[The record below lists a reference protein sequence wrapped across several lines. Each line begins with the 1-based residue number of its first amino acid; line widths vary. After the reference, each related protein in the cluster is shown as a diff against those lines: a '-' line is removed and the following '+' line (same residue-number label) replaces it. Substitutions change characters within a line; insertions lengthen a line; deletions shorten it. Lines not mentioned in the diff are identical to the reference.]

1 MMMNENL
8 IIMVLVV
15 PVITAILL
23 IFSGLRP
30 FIKRFIALTGALIT
44 LLFALI
50 NLYNVWQIGH
60 PITLELGSWDAPY
73 GIVFVLDLFSALL
86 VTTSVIITILIMLF
100 SYQSIG
106 LHRETYYYYFTVMFM
121 LTGINGAF
129 ITGDIFNLF
138 VFFEVFL
145 MSSYGLMVIGG
156 TKIQLQESVKYL
168 LVNVVSSAFFVI
180 AVGILYSVVGT
191 LNMADISQKLN
202 QLSGEHPGLLSIVF
216 VLFIF
221 VFATKAGAF
230 PMYVWLPGAYYAPP
244 FAIIAFFGALLTKV
258 GVYAIARTMSL
269 FFHDTLTFSHYTILA
284 LALLTIIFGC
294 VGAVGYRDTKRI
306 ILYNIMIAVG
316 VILVGVAMMNE
327 AGIVGAIFYTLHD
340 MLIKAALFFL
350 IGIMYKIT
358 KTTDIRQFGGLI
370 HHYPILGWTFFIAA
384 LSLAGIPPLSGFYGK
399 LYIVQAAFEQGFY
412 ASGIIVLLSSLVV
425 LYSVMNIFLKGFFG
439 KSYGYFYN
447 PRLHHRGLLA
457 VSILSVIISVAFG
470 IGAGQLYPI
479 IEEAAKSFYQP
490 DSYIQSV
497 LGVK

>member
-1 MMMNENL
+1 MMNENL
-8 IIMVLVV
+8 IVMLVAI
-15 PVITAILL
+15 PVITTILL

-30 FIKRFIALTGALIT
+30 FIKRYIALTGTLIT
-44 LLFALI
+44 LGFAIWNLI
-50 NLYNVWQIGH
+50 NVWLAGH
-60 PITLELGSWDAPY
+60 PIVLELGSWKAPY
-73 GIVFVLDLFSALL
+73 SIVFVLDLFSALL
-86 VTTSVIITILIMLF
+86 VTTSTLITVLIILF

-121 LTGINGAF
+121 LAGINGAF

-145 MSSYGLMVIGG
+145 MASYGLMVIGG

-180 AVGILYSVVGT
+180 GVGILYSVVGT
-191 LNMADISQKLN
+191 LNMADISVKLGKV
-202 QLSGEHPGLLSIVF
+202 SHEHPGLISIVF
-216 VLFIF
+216 ILFIF
-221 VFATKAGAF
+221 VFATKAGTF

-269 FFHDTLTFSHYTILA
+269 FFQDTLSISHYTILT
-284 LALLTIIFGC
+284 LALLTIIFGS
-294 VGAVGYRDTKRI
+294 VGAIAYRDTKRI

-327 AGIVGAIFYTLHD
+327 TGIVGAIYYTLHD
-340 MLIKAALFFL
+340 MLVKAALFFL

-358 KTTDIRQFGGLI
+358 KTTDLRKFGGLI
-370 HHYPILGWTFFIAA
+370 HHYPLLGWTFFIAA

-399 LYIVQAAFEQGFY
+399 LYIVQATFQKGFY
-412 ASGIIVLLSSLVV
+412 VSGIIVLLSSLVV
-425 LYSVMNIFLKGFFG
+425 LYSVMNIFLRGFFG
-439 KSYGYFYN
+439 KSYGYVYN

-457 VSILSVIISVAFG
+457 VAVLSVVITVIFG
-470 IGAGQLYPI
+470 LTAEQLYPFI
-479 IEEAAKSFYQP
+479 SEGAKSFYQP
-490 DSYIQSV
+490 ETYIQSV
-497 LGVK
+497 LGGD

>member
-1 MMMNENL
+1 MMNENL
-8 IIMVLVV
+8 LVMVLVV

-23 IFSGLRP
+23 IFIGLRP
-30 FIKRFIALTGALIT
+30 FIKRYAALTGTLIT
-44 LLFALI
+44 LGFALL
-50 NLYNVWQIGH
+50 NLYNVWKAGH
-60 PITLELGSWDAPY
+60 PIVLELGSWKAPY
-73 GIVFVLDLFSALL
+73 SIVFVLDLFSALL
-86 VTTSVIITILIMLF
+86 VTTSVIITLLIILF

-145 MSSYGLMVIGG
+145 MASYGLMVIGG

-168 LVNVVSSAFFVI
+168 LVNVVSSAFFVM

-191 LNMADISQKLN
+191 LNMADISVKLDEVY
-202 QLSGEHPGLLSIVF
+202 QTHPGLVSIVF
-216 VLFIF
+216 ILFIF

-294 VGAVGYRDTKRI
+294 VGAVGFRDTKRI

-327 AGIVGAIFYTLHD
+327 AGIVGAIYYTLHD
-340 MLIKAALFFL
+340 MLVKAALFFL
-350 IGIMYKIT
+350 IGIMYKIA
-358 KTTDIRQFGGLI
+358 KTTDLRDFGGLI
-370 HHYPILGWTFFIAA
+370 HHYPVLGWTFFIAA
-384 LSLAGIPPLSGFYGK
+384 LSLAGIPPFSGFYGK
-399 LYIVQAAFEQGFY
+399 LYIVQATFERGFY
-412 ASGIIVLLSSLVV
+412 FSGIIVLLSSLIV
-425 LYSVMNIFLKGFFG
+425 LYSVINIFLNGFFG
-439 KSYGYFYN
+439 KSYGYVYN
-447 PRLHHRGLLA
+447 PHLHHRGLLA
-457 VSILSVIISVAFG
+457 VSILAVVITVAFG
-470 IGAGQLYPI
+470 LFAGELYPI
-479 IEEAAKSFYQP
+479 VAEAAKSFYQP
-490 DSYIQSV
+490 ETYIDSV

>member
-8 IIMVLVV
+8 IIMLVAI
-15 PVITAILL
+15 PVITTILL

-30 FIKRFIALTGALIT
+30 FIKRYIALTGTLIT
-44 LLFALI
+44 LGFAIWNLI
-50 NLYNVWQIGH
+50 NVWLAGH
-60 PITLELGSWDAPY
+60 PIVLELGSWKAPY
-73 GIVFVLDLFSALL
+73 SIVFVLDLFSALL
-86 VTTSVIITILIMLF
+86 VTTSTLITVLIILF

-121 LTGINGAF
+121 LAGINGAF

-145 MSSYGLMVIGG
+145 MASYGLMVIGG

-180 AVGILYSVVGT
+180 GVGILYSVVGT
-191 LNMADISQKLN
+191 LNMADISVKLGKV
-202 QLSGEHPGLLSIVF
+202 SHEHPGLISIVF
-216 VLFIF
+216 ILFIF
-221 VFATKAGAF
+221 VFATKAGTF

-269 FFHDTLTFSHYTILA
+269 FFQDTLSISHYTILT
-284 LALLTIIFGC
+284 LALLTIIFGS
-294 VGAVGYRDTKRI
+294 VGAIAYRDTKRI

-327 AGIVGAIFYTLHD
+327 TGIVGAIYYTLHD
-340 MLIKAALFFL
+340 MLVKAALFFL

-358 KTTDIRQFGGLI
+358 KTTDLRKFGGLI
-370 HHYPILGWTFFIAA
+370 HHYPLLGWTFFIAA

-399 LYIVQAAFEQGFY
+399 LYIVQATFQKGFY
-412 ASGIIVLLSSLVV
+412 VSGIIVLLSSLVV
-425 LYSVMNIFLKGFFG
+425 LYSVMNIFLRGFFG
-439 KSYGYFYN
+439 KSYGYVYN

-457 VSILSVIISVAFG
+457 VAVLSVVITVIFG
-470 IGAGQLYPI
+470 LTAEQLYPFI
-479 IEEAAKSFYQP
+479 SEGAKSFYQP
-490 DSYIQSV
+490 ETYIQSV
-497 LGVK
+497 LGGD

>member
-8 IIMVLVV
+8 IVMLVAI
-15 PVITAILL
+15 PVITTILL

-30 FIKRFIALTGALIT
+30 FIKRYIALTGTLIT
-44 LLFALI
+44 LGFAIWNLI
-50 NLYNVWQIGH
+50 NVWLAGH
-60 PITLELGSWDAPY
+60 PIVLELGSWKAPY
-73 GIVFVLDLFSALL
+73 SIVFVLDLFGALL
-86 VTTSVIITILIMLF
+86 VTTSTLITVLIILF

-121 LTGINGAF
+121 LAGINGAF

-145 MSSYGLMVIGG
+145 MASYGLMVIGG

-180 AVGILYSVVGT
+180 GVGILYSVVGT
-191 LNMADISQKLN
+191 LNMADISVKLGKV
-202 QLSGEHPGLLSIVF
+202 SHEHPGLISIVF
-216 VLFIF
+216 ILFIF
-221 VFATKAGAF
+221 VFATKAGTF

-269 FFHDTLTFSHYTILA
+269 FFQDTLSISHYTILT
-284 LALLTIIFGC
+284 LALLTIIFGS
-294 VGAVGYRDTKRI
+294 VGAIAYRDTKRI

-327 AGIVGAIFYTLHD
+327 TGIVGAIYYTLHD
-340 MLIKAALFFL
+340 MLVKAALFFL

-358 KTTDIRQFGGLI
+358 KTTDLRKFGGLI
-370 HHYPILGWTFFIAA
+370 HHYPLLGWTFFIAA

-399 LYIVQAAFEQGFY
+399 LYIVQATFQKGFY
-412 ASGIIVLLSSLVV
+412 VSGIIVLLSSLVV
-425 LYSVMNIFLKGFFG
+425 LYSVMNIFLRGFFG
-439 KSYGYFYN
+439 KSYGYVYN

-457 VSILSVIISVAFG
+457 VAVLSVVITVIFG
-470 IGAGQLYPI
+470 LTAEQLYPFI
-479 IEEAAKSFYQP
+479 SEGAKSFYQP
-490 DSYIQSV
+490 ETYIQSV
-497 LGVK
+497 LGGD